1 MATMKDVAAM
11 AGVSFT
17 TVSHVVNRTR
27 PVSDA
32 VRKKVEDAI
41 AQLHYVPS
49 AVARSL
55 KVRTTS
61 IIGLLVPNSTN
72 PYFAELSRGIE
83 DCCERNGYCVIL
95 CNSDDNPQ
103 KQANYLRVLQEKRI
117 DGLVLASAGGDG
129 ALAKGLANMRTPTV
143 IVDREVEG
151 VEADRVQIDHE
162 MGAYLATRHL
172 LELGHRDIACI
183 GGPLSTKV
191 STLRV
196 EGYRRAMAKAGLEV
210 HPQWLL
216 ESEFSSPGGY
226 HAALGLLG
234 GEGERP
240 TAIVAGNDMIGI
252 GVLRAAAELNIRV
265 PHELSVIGFDD
276 IELSRF
282 VFPALTTVGQSIRLL
297 GEIAAQLL
305 LQRIAEREEPMQ
317 RRVVAPA
324 LVLREST
331 APPLVRVNRAP
342 GAPSLERGWNKDAT
356 MQAKVLVVGSLNM
369 DLVVRAPR
377 LPRGGETLAG
387 QSFITVPGGKGAN
400 QAVAAARLGAEVA
413 MIGCLGDDAYGD
425 QLYRALQAEG
435 IDCQGVER
443 VAGESSGVA
452 LIVVDDSSQ
461 NAIVI
466 VAGGNGHL
474 SPAVLARHEHMLEQ
488 AQVVVCQLESPLETV
503 GHVLRRAHALG
514 KTVILNPAPA
524 TRDVPAEWLPLAD
537 YLVPNETES
546 ELLCRLPVD
555 SLESAGRAA
564 ERLREMGAG
573 RVIVTLG
580 AQGALL
586 VGEGRVEHFPVAR
599 VKALDTTAA
608 GDTFVG
614 GFAAALARGL
624 DEAAAIRFGQA
635 AAAISVTR
643 LGAQTSIP
651 SREEVERALAGEA

>member
-1 MATMKDVAAM
+1 M
-11 AGVSFT
+11 
-17 TVSHVVNRTR
+17 VNRTR

-210 HPQWLL
+210 RPQWLL

-282 VFPALTTVGQSIRLL
+282 VFPALTTVGRVDPPAWRDRCA
-297 GEIAAQLL
+297 IAAATHRRARGADAAAGGGAGAGPA
-305 LQRIAEREEPMQ
+305 RIHRA
-317 RRVVAPA
+317 AA
-324 LVLREST
+324 GAGL
-331 APPLVRVNRAP
+331 NRAP
-342 GAPSLERGWNKDAT
+342 GRLARERLEQGRNDASESTGGGQPEHGPGGARAAPAT
-356 MQAKVLVVGSLNM
+356 GRR
-369 DLVVRAPR
+369 D
-377 LPRGGETLAG
+377 LAG

-474 SPAVLARHEHMLEQ
+474 SPAVLARHEHLLEQ

-524 TRDVPAEWLPLAD
+524 TRDVPADWLPLVD